1 MKNKSNVYECVDIM
15 KFFFAVCIVALHA
28 YAFDWFPRSVYFM
41 IHKGVFRLAVPYF
54 FVASGYF
61 FTLKLPE
68 NYKQEGMRCAVNQ
81 ARNRYCRR
89 ILYPFVVFSV
99 INTVQ
104 QCISVGMKDGWTLDE
119 AVGIVKH
126 VVFMPYGGMWYLLAS
141 IVGIILLAE
150 VVKRDRLHV
159 GLVVGLVLYAFAL
172 LCNNYYF
179 IAQKTPL
186 IGLVDGY
193 LNWFVS
199 PRNGVLTGFLFLSM
213 GAKCRDWVGKWSEKQ
228 LLCLLIP
235 LYILYIVEFVLLYV
249 IGTARDDGSLYIMQ
263 VLVVPMLF
271 LLTCQHKVC
280 MDAARSMLLR
290 NLSTGMYLLHLPIL
304 WFLWL
309 VCNWGGINFLIV
321 LPCSIALCM
330 LSYRSK
336 HQWLSTL
343 LR

>member
-1 MKNKSNVYECVDIM
+1 M

-28 YAFDWFPRSVYFM
+28 YAFDWLPKSVYFM

-61 FTLKLPE
+61 FALNLPD
-68 NYKQEGMRCAVNQ
+68 NCRNNGAKVDT

-89 ILYPFVVFSV
+89 ILYPFIVFSI

-104 QCISVGMKDGWTLDE
+104 QCVSVEMQNGWTVSV
-119 AVGIVKH
+119 AVGLVKH

-141 IVGIILLAE
+141 MVGIILLAE
-150 VVKRDRLHV
+150 VIKRNRLHA
-159 GLVVGLVLYAFAL
+159 GLVIGLVLYGFAL

-186 IGLVDGY
+186 IGVVDGY
-193 LNWFVS
+193 LDWFVS
-199 PRNGVLTGFLFLSM
+199 PRNGVLTGFLFLAI
-213 GAKCRDWVGKWSEKQ
+213 GAKCRDWVGRWSEKQ
-228 LLCLLIP
+228 LLRRLIP
-235 LYILYIVEFVLLYV
+235 LYILYVAEFVLVYV
-249 IGTARDDGSLYIMQ
+249 VGIPKDDGSLYIMQ
-263 VLVVPMLF
+263 VLVVPVLF
-271 LLTCQHKVC
+271 LLTCQHKVS
-280 MDAARSMLLR
+280 MATQRSKLLR

-309 VCNWGGINFLIV
+309 VCSWGGVNFLIV